1 MSGLAVW
8 ENVYQ
13 AMEEGGGLMAH
24 GGTVTLLLQLGLR
37 RYSDVA
43 TCCGVWSLSNMIIL
57 LIHGSFSIWIEYA
70 ML

>member
-1 MSGLAVW
+1 
-8 ENVYQ
+8 
-13 AMEEGGGLMAH
+13 MAH

-57 LIHGSFSIWIEYA
+57 LVHGSFSIWIEYA
-70 ML
+70 VSPPREHQSRPHGGVESLDL